1 MRPVRIPSDEYGK
14 ENTVKQA
21 KAKTTGTV
29 RAVAD
34 RTASGL
40 TVHDLKKGDI
50 APAQYG
56 DFKFSTLGNLDA
68 DQITD
73 VEGFTVKDNWFPID
87 NVENPNYVSY
97 LPSRDG
103 ATLTLKHVGE
113 WVDSSGVKQWINARL
128 IVNNP
133 DAGCLYY
140 ERQTRSVGMGIGKGQ
155 CASGIIPPLL
165 GHECRIPIG

>member
-1 MRPVRIPSDEYGK
+1 M
-14 ENTVKQA
+14 
-21 KAKTTGTV
+21 

-68 DQITD
+68 NQITD

-103 ATLTLKHVGE
+103 S
-113 WVDSSGVKQWINARL
+113 D
-128 IVNNP
+128 P
-133 DAGCLYY
+133 DVEACW
-140 ERQTRSVGMGIGKGQ
+140 RMG
-155 CASGIIPPLL
+155 
-165 GHECRIPIG
+165 